1 MIEKI
6 EEILKRKEICVC
18 ANTSVSEETF
28 QYHFK
33 LTPLDFLK
41 FAKED
46 FKEKNTRNLV
56 NALSNV
62 KRAINCQIDQIL
74 FIFGFSKKR
83 WKFPE
88 KIEFIKDIGIISPE
102 IIKKINKKRNL
113 IEHEY
118 DISSEEDVSDAI
130 GIAELFIESVKP
142 IFIRYYKELVVHDD
156 STGIGFPCIYFDFD
170 YKKHLF
176 KVAYEKEE
184 GSKSEEVEYNHKHQ
198 DYLKIVEYYI
208 GFLKKRY

>member
-56 NALSNV
+56 NALSNI

-83 WKFPE
+83 WNFPE
-88 KIEFIKDIGIISPE
+88 KIEFIKDIGITSPE
-102 IIKKINKKRNL
+102 IIEKINHKRNL

-118 DISSEEDVSDAI
+118 VIPSDEDVSYAI

-142 IFIRYYKELVVHDD
+142 IFYRYYKELEVHDD
-156 STGIGFPCIYFDFD
+156 SKGIGFPCIYLDFD

-184 GSKSEEVEYNHKHQ
+184 GSEIEEVEYNYKHQ

-208 GFLKKRY
+208 KFLKERY

>member
-1 MIEKI
+1 MIEKV
-6 EEILKRKEICVC
+6 EEIVKRKDISVI
-18 ANTSVSEETF
+18 ANISYEETF
-28 QYHFK
+28 QYPFK

-46 FKEKNTRNLV
+46 FNEKNTRNLV
-56 NALSNV
+56 NALSNI

-118 DISSEEDVSDAI
+118 DIPSSEGVSDAI

-142 IFIRYYKELVVHDD
+142 IFIRYYKDLEIHIDD
-156 STGIGFPCIYFDFD
+156 SKGIGFSCIYFDFD

-176 KVAYEKEE
+176 KVAYGKEE
-184 GSKSEEVEYNHKHQ
+184 GSKIEEVEYNHKHQ
-198 DYLKIVEYYI
+198 DYLKIVEY
-208 GFLKKRY
+208 